1 LIKTHFLTA
10 TSSSSCEFNATLVEN
25 ASLVTFSLAP
35 RAPRFSEVIG
45 DSGLVEKPFQRFRA
59 LKPLKRLSDHFDG

>member
-25 ASLVTFSLAP
+25 ASLVTFSL
-35 RAPRFSEVIG
+35 APRFSEVIG